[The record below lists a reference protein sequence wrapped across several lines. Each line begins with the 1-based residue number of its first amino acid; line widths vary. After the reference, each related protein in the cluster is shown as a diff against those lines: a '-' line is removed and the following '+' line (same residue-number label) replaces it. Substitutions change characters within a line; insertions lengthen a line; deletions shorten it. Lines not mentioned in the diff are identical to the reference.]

1 MENGALFWYQ
11 NNHRAGKTAI
21 PPLYRVCQIT
31 WIGYSRYPMKS
42 WFLDCLRTAGGVAST
57 MKFERYRELVGHFVL
72 ELVIVFVGVTA
83 AFALEGMRQRFAAT
97 LLRRQ
102 SAHAAHSGSNE
113 NTSNMNDKTISSTPI
128 RQIN

>member
-1 MENGALFWYQ
+1 
-11 NNHRAGKTAI
+11 
-21 PPLYRVCQIT
+21 
-31 WIGYSRYPMKS
+31 
-42 WFLDCLRTAGGVAST
+42 

-72 ELVIVFVGVTA
+72 ELVIVFMGVTA